1 MKKPEL
7 LSPAGDFKSLE
18 MAIQGG
24 ADAIYVALKSY
35 GARAFAPNF
44 TKEEIVDAIKLCHLY
59 GVKLYVAMNTLV
71 KDTLVDDFLA
81 NIEFL
86 YLNGIDAVIMQ
97 DLGMICLVREK
108 YPDLEIH
115 ASTQFN
121 NSSKNTLLLLQEL
134 GVKRAVLSRELSLD
148 EIKTL
153 DVDIEKEI
161 FIHGALCISY
171 SGCCL
176 FSSMIGNRSGNRGE
190 CTGCCRLPYTLMK
203 DNKVVDKGYLL
214 STKELNTTRR
224 VLELIESGVDSL
236 KIEGRMKSSSYVY
249 FITKFY
255 RNLIDNF
262 NSVDIDKE
270 EDKLKILFNRE
281 FTEGHLF
288 DISGKDLLNTK
299 SPNHQGKRIGKVL
312 ECTKDKIKIK
322 LDDTLYQEDGIRFGE
337 SKKGL
342 IVNFL
347 YDKNKALVSS
357 SNNICYIDNKVG
369 LRSLDTV
376 YLTSS
381 KVLEK
386 ELMNY
391 NKRRI
396 PITFTIKAHV
406 NEKLELSVCDGKNSY
421 TLSTIVVEKAKNSP
435 TDVERIKMQLAKT
448 NDTVYIVDNIITD
461 ISDNIF
467 IPIKSL
473 NDIRR
478 GVLEQLN
485 KIRMQVSLKK
495 IGEVSFPKLDITPT
509 SYKTILVNNDSA
521 LRIALKDKYER
532 IYVTKK
538 DIFDKYKEEHSN
550 IYYSGRRN
558 LLEVEFLE
566 RNLVH
571 DICGSKTSYDVS
583 DYTFNV
589 FNRYTVYYLHKLGY
603 KTVTLSVE
611 LTFSE
616 IQNLRE
622 EFFKTFKFYP
632 NLEIFAVGRVEVM
645 IIKGDIF
652 CQSGDIKLV
661 DYKGRCFP
669 VYYDE
674 AGYTHIYGCEI
685 IDEMSF
691 YKSKL
696 NDVNLRV
703 DTTFM

>member
-7 LSPAGDFKSLE
+7 LSPAGDFGSLE

-24 ADAIYVALKSY
+24 ADAVYVSLKSY
-35 GARAFAPNF
+35 GARAFATNF
-44 TKEEIVDAIKLCHLY
+44 TKEEIVDAIRLCHLY

-71 KDTLVDDFLA
+71 KDIEVDDFLN

-86 YLNGIDAVIMQ
+86 YLNGVDAVIMQ

-121 NSSKNTLLLLQEL
+121 NSSKNTLLLLKKL
-134 GVKRAVLSRELSLD
+134 GVKRAVLSRELGLD
-148 EIKTL
+148 EIRKL
-153 DVDIEKEI
+153 DIDIEKEI

-190 CTGCCRLPYTLMK
+190 CTGCCRLPYVLMK
-203 DNKVVDKGYLL
+203 NNKIVDKGYLL

-262 NSVDIDKE
+262 SGVDIDKE

-288 DISGKDLLNTK
+288 NISGKDLLNTK
-299 SPNHQGKRIGKVL
+299 SPNHQGKKIGKVL
-312 ECTKDKIKIK
+312 ECTKDRIKIK
-322 LDDTLYQEDGIRFGE
+322 LDDTLHQEDGIRFGE

-357 SNNICYIDNKVG
+357 SDNICYIDNKIG
-369 LRSLDTV
+369 LSSLDTV

-386 ELMNY
+386 EIMNY

-396 PITFTIKAHV
+396 SITFTIRAHV
-406 NEKLELSVCDGKNSY
+406 NGKLELSVFDGKNSY

-435 TDVERIKMQLAKT
+435 TDVERIKRQLAKT
-448 NDTVYIVDNIITD
+448 NDTIYKVDSIITD
-461 ISDNIF
+461 VSDNIF
-467 IPIKSL
+467 IPIKAL

-478 GVLEQLN
+478 DVLKKLDE
-485 KIRMQVSLKK
+485 IRTQVNLKK
-495 IGEVSFPKLDITPT
+495 IKEVSFPKLDIIPT
-509 SYKTILVNNDSA
+509 NYKTILVNNDSE
-521 LRIALKDKYER
+521 LRLALKDKYER

-538 DIFDKYKEEHSN
+538 DIFDKYKEKYSN

-558 LLEVEFLE
+558 LLEVDFLE

-571 DICGSKTSYDVS
+571 DICEGKTSYDVS

-589 FNRYTVYYLHKLGY
+589 FNRYTVYYLHRLGY
-603 KTVTLSVE
+603 KIVTVSVE

-616 IQNLRE
+616 IQRLRE

-645 IIKGDIF
+645 IIRGDIF
-652 CQSGDIKLV
+652 CQSSDIKLI

-669 VYYDE
+669 VYYDDS
-674 AGYTHIYGCEI
+674 GYTHIYSCAK
-685 IDEMSF
+685 IDKMSF

-696 NDVNLRV
+696 EDVNLRV